1 LEKIITRHFVLHQTW
16 RILAHFLCR
25 KSDTLSPK
33 KGVLAFRGESAVQTK
48 TELWMRLC
56 EMAAKEH
63 DSQKLVRLVALI
75 NRLLE
80 RKEAR
85 LKSKQQPKS
94 NAA

>member
-1 LEKIITRHFVLHQTW
+1 
-16 RILAHFLCR
+16 
-25 KSDTLSPK
+25 
-33 KGVLAFRGESAVQTK
+33 VQTK